1 MSRQGSGA
9 RRRSRDR
16 RAKERRARKEANR
29 AQYAAWRDAGKNQK
43 RKRSNKGS
51 KFSATK
57 HTHQVM
63 NCGNPGCSRCGLGLQ
78 LAWRIKMSQHPVQ
91 VIRLE

>member
-1 MSRQGSGA
+1 MGKQGSGS
-9 RRRSRDR
+9 RQRSRDR

-43 RKRSNKGS
+43 KKRNSNNV

-63 NCGNPGCSRCGLGLQ
+63 NCGNPGCSQCGPILLI
-78 LAWRIKMSQHPVQ
+78 AWRVKMSRHPVE
-91 VIRLE
+91 VIQTL